1 MLLFC
6 VQWSRPA
13 LPSDDRVLDSV
24 AAYSNAPK
32 EYVERYSN
40 HLLDRPLKFAKQ
52 LTVPSRLLDVG
63 CGPGRDLRIFAE
75 CGHHAAGLDL
85 NPDFVQLASEHG
97 DVTLGDMREVES
109 LFSPSSFD
117 GIWAQASLVHLSRD
131 ETVHVLKALNHLLAP
146 DGHFYACVSASGE
159 TGWRE
164 EIDGRRWY
172 TTWPGHTFAEEIENA
187 GFVVNEITD
196 GIYIEVWA
204 TKQSA

>member
-1 MLLFC
+1 MQFFC
-6 VQWSRPA
+6 AQWSRHD
-13 LPSDDRVLDSV
+13 LPNNDHVLESV
-24 AAYSNAPK
+24 AAYSNAPQD
-32 EYVERYSN
+32 YVKRYSD

-52 LTVPSRLLDVG
+52 LPIPSRILDIG
-63 CGPGRDLRIFAE
+63 CGPGRDLRVFTE
-75 CGHHAAGLDL
+75 CGHHPVGLEL

-97 DVTLGDMREVES
+97 DVTLGDIREVDS

-117 GIWAQASLVHLSRD
+117 AIWAQASLVHLSRD
-131 ETVHVLKALNHLLAP
+131 EIVHVLKALNHLLAP
-146 DGHFYACVSASGE
+146 DGHFYACVSAIGE

-164 EIDGRRWY
+164 EADGRRWY
-172 TTWPGHTFAEEIENA
+172 TAWPGHAFAEEVENA